1 MTLKFGAEYTFKIYL
16 GGNRIFGW
24 LAVGPYT
31 NSAQSSLSILT
42 NSIVLYKWLSE
53 TYIAPVTVLLLN
65 KLGKWAP

>member
-42 NSIVLYKWLSE
+42 NSIVLYK
-53 TYIAPVTVLLLN
+53 
-65 KLGKWAP
+65 